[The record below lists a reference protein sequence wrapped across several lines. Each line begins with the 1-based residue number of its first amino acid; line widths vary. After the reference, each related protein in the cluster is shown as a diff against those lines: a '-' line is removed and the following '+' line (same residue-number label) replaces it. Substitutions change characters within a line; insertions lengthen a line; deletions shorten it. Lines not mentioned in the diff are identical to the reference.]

1 VNSLGLNGTGIRLIA
16 TDLDGTLLNTQGQLS
31 PRNAAALKLAQT
43 VGLVVVLVTG
53 RPVRMVLPLAREL
66 GLHGHVI
73 CTNGAATHRLPG
85 GESEDAR
92 GIAPE
97 VLRSV
102 VPRLRQA
109 IPDLGFALEY
119 GDRVVRERVLRDDP
133 ESVADILSALALTPA
148 GQPAL
153 KLIAKSAS
161 HDTHALNALI
171 NALAAGQLEATS
183 SGASF
188 SEVAAWGVNK
198 GYALTRLYRSLGLEA
213 AQCIAF
219 GDAHNDLPMFG
230 CVGTSVAML
239 NASAEVQQAASQ
251 VSASNDE
258 DGVALVIEALLEAQ

>member
-1 VNSLGLNGTGIRLIA
+1 MNSSDLNSRGIRLIA
-16 TDLDGTLLNTQGQLS
+16 TDLDGTLLNTAGELS
-31 PRNAAALKLAQT
+31 TRNAAALKRAQQA
-43 VGLVVVLVTG
+43 GLVVVLVTG
-53 RPVRMVLPLAREL
+53 RPVRMVLPLARGL
-66 GLHGHVI
+66 DLHGHVI

-92 GIAPE
+92 GIEPD

-109 IPDLGFALEY
+109 IQGVGFALEY

-133 ESVADILSALALTPA
+133 ESVADILSVLAPEYP
-148 GQPAL
+148 PAL
-153 KLIAKSAS
+153 KLIARSAAQGA
-161 HDTHALNALI
+161 HELNALI
-171 NALAAGQLEATS
+171 NTLAAGQLEATS

-213 AQCIAF
+213 AQCLAF

-230 CVGTSVAML
+230 CVGTSVAMR
-239 NASAEVQQAASQ
+239 NASAEVQRAASQ